1 MRTCFRLDFP
11 DFSRLASFSCP
22 DPVPDPRFEL
32 PEVVPGCFQRVVQ
45 VFKVVR
51 SRILSYYNNIGVAQI
66 PDFLYFGSILMVL
79 RGPQIDGLRLQIPG
93 FRGFQRCSRG
103 VQRSILVFKVVRK
116 VHNESNWSVLMLF
129 SDFRALLISFGG
141 KSPSGSVDQNH
152 SIGAISLK
160 RGYRAHKGTQGVQQ
174 GITGEHR
181 GITGEQ
187 APGTL
192 RGSGTGA
199 GRVPVS

>member
-45 VFKVVR
+45 E
-51 SRILSYYNNIGVAQI
+51 VAQI

-79 RGPQIDGLRLQIPG
+79 RGPQIDGLRLQITG

>member
-1 MRTCFRLDFP
+1 
-11 DFSRLASFSCP
+11 
-22 DPVPDPRFEL
+22 
-32 PEVVPGCFQRVVQ
+32 
-45 VFKVVR
+45 
-51 SRILSYYNNIGVAQI
+51 
-66 PDFLYFGSILMVL
+66 MVL

-129 SDFRALLISFGG
+129 SDFRTLLISFGG

-160 RGYRAHKGTQGVQQ
+160 RYRAHKGTQGCNRGSQ
-174 GITGEHR
+174 GNTGGSQGNR
-181 GITGEQ
+181 
-187 APGTL
+187 L
-192 RGSGTGA
+192 RGRFVALGRGLA
-199 GRVPVS
+199 GYLFPKRFVTHVFWSLVTYP

>member
-45 VFKVVR
+45 E
-51 SRILSYYNNIGVAQI
+51 VAQI
-66 PDFLYFGSILMVL
+66 PDFLYFGSIFMVL

-93 FRGFQRCSRG
+93 FRGFQRCSKG